1 MHGNV
6 VPGPRQQF
14 DISKWRNPM
23 RRICFAFCCL
33 ILIPSVHAQTKA
45 PAKKA
50 RPSSSEPTMPAIVP
64 PGTEKWGDI
73 PAAALVGTPSVE
85 MGGKL
90 QLAVVQGDPMQAG
103 KPYTLRLSCTSGTRI
118 APHWHPTAENVTVVK
133 GTFAL
138 GMGSKYDP
146 SALKDLPAGGFA
158 FAPAKM
164 RHYATCKSDAVVQV
178 HGLGPFVV
186 NFVSADK
193 SASGN

>member
-1 MHGNV
+1 
-6 VPGPRQQF
+6 
-14 DISKWRNPM
+14 M
-23 RRICFAFCCL
+23 RRICFAFSCL
-33 ILIPSVHAQTKA
+33 IVVHSALAQTKP

-50 RPSSSEPTMPAIVP
+50 RPSSSESAMATIVP
-64 PGTEKWGDI
+64 PGSEKWGDI

-103 KPYTLRLSCTSGTRI
+103 KPYTLRLSCTSGTKI
-118 APHWHPTAENVTVVK
+118 APHWHPTTENVTVVK

-158 FAPAKM
+158 SAPARM

-186 NFVSADK
+186 NFVSADQ
-193 SASGN
+193 SAVGK